1 MRNREPSLF
10 STSRVASLSLDYGTD
25 DQECAENEIFVSE
38 RGMRMRSRWQ
48 FEIGTQLSVSFVCP
62 DTDRGQRRITA
73 EGVVVWCEPCG
84 GRPASY
90 ESTLLFLE
98 LPDELK
104 QGLRELSHL
113 LGSSQ

>member
-1 MRNREPSLF
+1 MRYRQPNLLAA
-10 STSRVASLSLDYGTD
+10 SRITSLSLDYGAD
-25 DQECAENEIFVSE
+25 DQECGENEVEVSE

-62 DTDRGQRRITA
+62 DSGFGKRRLTA
-73 EGVVVWCEPCG
+73 EGIVVWCEPCG
-84 GRPASY
+84 GCPASY

-104 QGLRELSHL
+104 QDLRELSHL